1 MPNSDA
7 NVANIVNFVLSGK
20 NSIWMFSRSMTPGF
34 EEHQHTYMYNL
45 HPSVL
50 LFKPTVDSK

>member
-7 NVANIVNFVLSGK
+7 NVANIVKTRFECSVVQWLQDSK
-20 NSIWMFSRSMTPGF
+20 NINI
-34 EEHQHTYMYNL
+34 HVYMYNL